1 MSPADAPTRPPAR
14 PHAAP
19 PRSEGGHG
27 PTPRMRGAGLNRG
40 DQLLFLT
47 DAQLRQGVELMF
59 FAYRDMIADAD
70 RVLETRGYGRA
81 HHRCLHFVWRRP
93 GMSVSELL
101 DTLKVTKQSLNR
113 VLRQLVEDGLIDQA
127 VGPTD
132 RRQRLLTAT
141 PEGEALVRSL
151 SEAQNA
157 RMRRVF
163 MEAGAE
169 AVQGFKTVLADMID
183 EESRESV
190 LALVNDQVGA

>member
-1 MSPADAPTRPPAR
+1 MSSADTPSRARGASPGPQGARPPA
-14 PHAAP
+14 A
-19 PRSEGGHG
+19 
-27 PTPRMRGAGLNRG
+27 RMRGSGLNRG

-113 VLRQLVEDGLIDQA
+113 VLRQLVEDGMIDSK
-127 VGPTD
+127 VGPSD

-151 SEAQNA
+151 SDAQNA

-183 EESRESV
+183 EDSRESV
-190 LALVNDQVGA
+190 LALVNDQPGA

>member
-1 MSPADAPTRPPAR
+1 MTQTDSASRLRAAAARPEGGRPPL
-14 PHAAP
+14 P
-19 PRSEGGHG
+19 GG
-27 PTPRMRGAGLNRG
+27 RNVGLSRG

-47 DAQLRQGVELMF
+47 DMQLRQGVELMF

-81 HHRCLHFVWRRP
+81 HHRCLHFVWRCP

-101 DTLKVTKQSLNR
+101 DTLRVTKQSLNR
-113 VLRQLVEDGLIDQA
+113 VLRQLVEDGMIRSE
-127 VGPTD
+127 VGATD
-132 RRQRLLTAT
+132 RRQRLLTVTA
-141 PEGEALVRSL
+141 EGESLVRSI

-190 LALVNDQVGA
+190 LALVNDQAGA

>member
-1 MSPADAPTRPPAR
+1 MSPVDNSTRARGAPLRPESAR
-14 PHAAP
+14 PAA
-19 PRSEGGHG
+19 G
-27 PTPRMRGAGLNRG
+27 RMRGAGLTRG

-113 VLRQLVEDGLIDQA
+113 VLRQLVEDGMIDSK
-127 VGPTD
+127 VGPSD

-151 SEAQNA
+151 SDAQNA

-183 EESRESV
+183 EDSRESV
-190 LALVNDQVGA
+190 LALVNDQPGS

>member
-1 MSPADAPTRPPAR
+1 
-14 PHAAP
+14 
-19 PRSEGGHG
+19 
-27 PTPRMRGAGLNRG
+27 MRGSGLNRG

-47 DAQLRQGVELMF
+47 DAQLGQGVELMF

-70 RVLETRGYGRA
+70 RILETRGYGRA

-113 VLRQLVEDGLIDQA
+113 VLRQLVEDGLIDSRI
-127 VGPTD
+127 GPAD
-132 RRQRLLTAT
+132 RRQRLLTVT

-151 SEAQNA
+151 ADAQNA

-183 EESRESV
+183 EDSRESV
-190 LALVNDQVGA
+190 LALVNDQPGA